1 MIEDL
6 EKYLTSKIEE
16 IHESKIGKIEP
27 THVLYVE
34 LKNSIEKDIK
44 DVLNKF
50 YKEKTYIVGKTLNDK
65 YFKNSK
71 WDGEQK

>member
-6 EKYLTSKIEE
+6 EKYLACKIEE
-16 IHESKIGKIEP
+16 IHENKIGKVEP

-34 LKNSIEKDIK
+34 LRNAIEKDLKGI
-44 DVLNKF
+44 LNKF

-65 YFKNSK
+65 YFKNLK